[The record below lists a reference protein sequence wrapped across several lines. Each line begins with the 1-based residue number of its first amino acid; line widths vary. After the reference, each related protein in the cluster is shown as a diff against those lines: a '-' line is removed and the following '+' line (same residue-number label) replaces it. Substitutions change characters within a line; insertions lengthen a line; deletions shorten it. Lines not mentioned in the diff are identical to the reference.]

1 MELRL
6 IKKENYKYISWGIA
20 LLACTLIFIAI
31 EIRYPY
37 YFLRDDNADSYL
49 AEYTY
54 GINCISSGRFPFYC
68 FNEFGGQRF
77 FASGQTGIFNPLVY
91 FAFMTS
97 NLICGK
103 PDMLMDILAYLS
115 IRIGCTGAFFLLK
128 KLGCSDLPA
137 IIGAIAWNFNAYN
150 IWEGTSWMIIIYT
163 TSVFPVILLTSLRLL
178 ERPGIPSLVLA
189 ILPRVYLFY
198 LGHPQF
204 FIFAAFFDCI
214 FIGVLCLIRN
224 DESRLF
230 KLLMLVKD
238 YLIVYLSTT
247 FLSLPL
253 LIPEYQYTQMVT
265 NYSSAGTLEQIT
277 SEMWFDKTVFFVPF
291 LYTEDNYCFFYPP
304 FIGYLLTAF
313 VIIGCFLLILLFM
326 DRSDKK
332 LKTLWIGMAA
342 SIPCII
348 LGGLLLFSSEALRII
363 SYIPI
368 LNRFQYYHRLNVF
381 FSAFMIIFACLSVTT
396 TGCIL
401 GRKFKQKL
409 EAFPKIRVIVK
420 GVVLV
425 SEVLVFALLY
435 TLTPHMGRGPI
446 YDTSRLYDFDY
457 ASQFTG
463 GRYVTAGYITYLD
476 TINRDKYDLSE
487 NLNYNLAKLY
497 GINNI
502 SGYAGVLNYVDVIR
516 YNECFQHM
524 YAITGSF
531 YEYYPGMVEQMR
543 EQSVCWYIINPQN
556 RSEYEAEFLSYGM
569 EYVSETEHSVIYY
582 DPYAQPYAYDLNR
595 DEVSLTQ
602 DINSLVLKT
611 DSDFPGSKITL
622 NYAYDPNFRCY
633 IDGKPAAIYDEPTKW
648 QYHIECTPG
657 EHEIIIQYE
666 DPTFVICCMI
676 TAEYVVLAGIAAY
689 AYKKIR
695 ERRLST

>member
-1 MELRL
+1 MS
-6 IKKENYKYISWGIA
+6 IKSHRMNKCITISWGIA

-31 EIRYPY
+31 EIKYPY
-37 YFLRDDNADSYL
+37 FFLRDDNADSYL

-77 FASGQTGIFNPLVY
+77 FASGQTGLFNPLVY

-115 IRIGCTGAFFLLK
+115 ILIGCTGAFFLLK

-163 TSVFPVILLTSLRLL
+163 TSVFPIILLTSIRLM
-178 ERPGIPSLVLA
+178 ERPGISSLFLA
-189 ILPRVYLFY
+189 IIPRVYLFY

-204 FIFAAFFDCI
+204 FIFAAIFDCI
-214 FIGVLCLIRN
+214 FIGMLCLLKNPGNKLFSIL
-224 DESRLF
+224 RLI
-230 KLLMLVKD
+230 KN
-238 YLIVYLSTT
+238 YLIVYVSTT
-247 FLSLPL
+247 FLVLPL
-253 LIPEYQYTQMVT
+253 LIPEYQYTLLS
-265 NYSSAGTLEQIT
+265 NSYGSAGTLEKLT
-277 SEMWFDKTVFFVPF
+277 SEMWIDRTVFFMPF
-291 LYTEDNYCFFYPP
+291 LYTENNYCFFYPP
-304 FIGYLLTAF
+304 FIGVLLFFFF
-313 VIIGCFLLILLFM
+313 VVGLFLLVFIFLEKSFA
-326 DRSDKK
+326 K
-332 LKTLWIGMAA
+332 LKPLGIIMFAA
-342 SIPCII
+342 LPCII
-348 LGGLLLFSSEALRII
+348 LGYLLLFNYEALKVV
-363 SYIPI
+363 SYIPV
-368 LNRFQYYHRLNVF
+368 LNRFQYYHRINVF
-381 FSAFMIIFACLSVTT
+381 FTAFMIIFACLAMTATSY
-396 TGCIL
+396 IL
-401 GRKFKQKL
+401 VRKFKQKL
-409 EAFPKIRVIVK
+409 EAFPKLPVIVK
-420 GVVLV
+420 SVVLV
-425 SEVLVFALLY
+425 AEVLVFALLY
-435 TLTPHMGRGPI
+435 TLTPHMGRGPL
-446 YDTSRLYDFDY
+446 YDTSQLYDYRF
-457 ASQFTG
+457 ATQFTG

-476 TINRDKYDLSE
+476 TINRNKYDLSE

-502 SGYAGVLNYVDVIR
+502 SGYAGVLNYNDVIR

-531 YEYYPGMVEQMR
+531 FEYYPGMVEQMR
-543 EQSVCWYIINPQN
+543 EQSVCWYIINPQHRN
-556 RSEYEAEFLSYGM
+556 EYEAEFLSYGL
-569 EYVSETEHSVIYY
+569 EYISETEHSVIYY

-595 DEVSLTQ
+595 DEVALVQ
-602 DINSLVLKT
+602 DINALVLNT
-611 DSDFPGSKITL
+611 NDAFPGGKVTL

-633 IDGKPAAIYDEPTKW
+633 IDGKPVEIYDEPMNW

-666 DPTFVICCMI
+666 DPTFVLCCVI
-676 TAEYVVLAGIAAY
+676 TVEYLVFAGIAAY

-695 ERRLST
+695 ERRLNT